1 MGPEYMKNF
10 SDKSYKPDNLFSPD
24 FDINATRRFLKDK
37 QDRIRAKNLT
47 LLAQARKDFDKIV
60 KMLIKKYRPRRIYQW
75 GSLLNEN
82 DFSEISDI
90 DIAIEGDYSAEEFF
104 RIYGDAM
111 ELTGFPLDLLEIN
124 KIEPLYAMGIR
135 KKGRIVYER

>member
-1 MGPEYMKNF
+1 MGPEYMKKF
-10 SDKSYKPDNLFSPD
+10 LDKSYKPDNLVSPD
-24 FDINATRRFLKDK
+24 FDINETRRFLKDK
-37 QDRIRAKNLT
+37 QDRIRTKNLT

-104 RIYGDAM
+104 VY
-111 ELTGFPLDLLEIN
+111 
-124 KIEPLYAMGIR
+124 MGMPWN
-135 KKGRIVYER
+135 